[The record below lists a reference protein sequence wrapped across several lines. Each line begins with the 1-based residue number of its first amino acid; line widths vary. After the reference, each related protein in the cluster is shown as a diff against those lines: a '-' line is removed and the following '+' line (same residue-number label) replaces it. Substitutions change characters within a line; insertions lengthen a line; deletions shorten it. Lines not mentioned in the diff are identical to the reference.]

1 MNNSLW
7 VPVLLSCS
15 LAGCSSSDA
24 QRTPDGS
31 VAAVCRV
38 VNVDKLIS
46 APTTWTADN
55 VYVIGL
61 TGTAV
66 DATLTIE
73 PGTVVKFAKGA
84 HMTVRRGSMA
94 AVATEAAPI
103 TFTSITDDSNGGDCN
118 LDGTAT
124 SPAKGDWGG
133 VRIDAEGAAS
143 VMKHVRFFFAG
154 ASNPDGAGEF
164 SAVTDFHEQSTF
176 DHCTFAN
183 TAPISSI
190 KNSKAALMLSGSDT
204 ATTVC
209 TNNIFYNNG
218 IAVKVQNPDV
228 LPRVDGSNRFS
239 DPAAPSTTNRFQ
251 GIFLNDGNKFV
262 KGGALNVTAVPYVFE
277 ASIVTVGDNTELTFG
292 NDITVKFLPLGAI
305 HYGVTSKLTNAQG
318 PGVVF
323 TTIDDP
329 LKGDSGGTGTP
340 QAGSWEGIFQSGTST
355 WQTWPNIR
363 FAKSH

>member
-1 MNNSLW
+1 MNHSLW
-7 VPVLLSCS
+7 VPFLLSCS
-15 LAGCSSSDA
+15 LAGCSSSA
-24 QRTPDGS
+24 EQRTPDGS
-31 VAAVCRV
+31 VASVCRV
-38 VNVDKLIS
+38 VNVDTLIS
-46 APTTWTADN
+46 TPTTWTADN
-55 VYVIGL
+55 VYVVGL

-66 DATLTIE
+66 DSMLTIE

-84 HMTVRRGSMA
+84 HLKIIRGSMA

-143 VMKHVRFFFAG
+143 VMKYVRFFFAG

-209 TNNIFYNNG
+209 TNNIFYSNG

-228 LPRVDGSNRFS
+228 LPRVDGSNRFA

-262 KGGALNVTAVPYVFE
+262 KGGSLNV
-277 ASIVTVGDNTELTFG
+277 NTELTFG
-292 NDITVKFLPLGAI
+292 NDVTVKFLPLGAI
-305 HYGVTSKLTNAQG
+305 HYGVTSKLTNAEG